1 MIKQILIFILCFL
14 FIITACKNLWSQEL
28 KINKDGYFE
37 APGLTVMVHNDIYPE
52 GHQGG
57 ITIIQHDTRVAADGD
72 LTLARTPG
80 QWQPYPLLL
89 KKEILKDKEEI
100 RVTLKFPDSTR
111 ELTEDQPIIYPDFE
125 LTYHIRVIADSDM
138 FHIIVD
144 LDKPLPPEWVGK
156 VGFNLELYPG
166 DLFGKTYLID
176 NQSGVFPRYANTPVE
191 QEADGEIEAIP
202 MAEGKILVVAPEDE
216 YKRITITNK
225 GGILQLLDGRVKHNN
240 GWFIVRSLVPDG
252 ATKDAIEWLVKPN
265 VVKEW
270 MYSPVIHTS
279 EVGYYPKQTKIA
291 VIELDKRDTSN
302 EEVKINKIIPQGG
315 FETAL
320 SVKAIDAGNFL
331 RYRYL
336 KADFSMVEEPGMY
349 FVQFGKKISDP
360 FKIGKDVFK
369 TGVWQPTIDY
379 FLPAQMCHV
388 KVFEKYRVW
397 HDYCHLDDALI
408 APENINHFDVYAQGK
423 ILPGFKPLQ
432 HVKGLDK
439 GGWHDAGDYDLRF
452 ESQIGTILTLAYAY
466 EEFKLKDYDQ
476 ALINED
482 ERIVEIHHPD
492 GKSDILQQIE
502 HGLLTVLGG
511 YKNLGQFYR
520 GIICPIL
527 RQYVLLGEAGEMTD
541 NKVYTG
547 NLPKKYEGFWYD
559 HISNKYDK
567 YFYVQNNRNTPKE
580 FVKDLDD
587 RIVFTDNNPGWQIY
601 GVTGLAAASRVL
613 KGYNDSLS
621 RECINTAEKVWKK
634 YHQTKGKRIAGRKIE
649 VLVELILT
657 TGKEEYKNELVKM
670 LPDIVDHIY
679 EVGWSLGRIMPLIHD
694 EKFVTTI
701 NKEILNVKDRIDK
714 ASKENP
720 FGVPYHPEI
729 WGAGWGI
736 QEFGLRH
743 YFLHKAWPDLF
754 SVEPML
760 NALNFILGCHPGENT
775 ASFVSNV
782 GTNSQI
788 IAYGFNMADWSFI
801 PGGDIS
807 GTNLVR
813 PDLPELKKWPYL
825 WQQTEYVVGG
835 GATNFMFLV
844 LGADKILKE
853 KQ

>member
-1 MIKQILIFILCFL
+1 MIKIIPPSIFSFL
-14 FIITACKNLWSQEL
+14 FMIIACGTLRSQEL
-28 KINKDGYFE
+28 KINNDGYFE
-37 APGLTVMVHNDIYPE
+37 TPGLTVMVHNDIYPE

-57 ITIIQHDTRVAADGD
+57 ITIIQHGTRVAADGD

-80 QWQPYPLLL
+80 QWQPFPFLL

-100 RVTLKFPDSTR
+100 KVTLKFPDSTR

-125 LTYHIRVIADSDM
+125 LTYNLRVIADSDM

-144 LDKPLPPEWVGK
+144 LDKPLPQEWVGK

-176 NQSGVFPRYANTPVE
+176 DQSGIFPRYANTPVE
-191 QEADGEIEAIP
+191 QEADGEIEATP
-202 MAEGKILVVAPEDE
+202 MAEGKTLVVAPEDK
-216 YKRITITNK
+216 YRTITITSK
-225 GGILQLLDGRVKHNN
+225 DGMLQLLDGRVIHNN
-240 GWFIVRSLVPDG
+240 GWFIVRSLVLGG
-252 ATKDAIEWLVKPN
+252 ATANAIEWIVKPN
-265 VVKEW
+265 VVKSW

-279 EVGYYPKQTKIA
+279 EVGYYPKQTKVA
-291 VIELDKRDTSN
+291 VLELDKRDTSSN
-302 EEVKINKIIPQGG
+302 EVKINKIISEGG
-315 FETAL
+315 FETVL
-320 SVKAIDAGNFL
+320 SVQPVDAGNFL

-336 KADFSMVEEPGMY
+336 KADFTSVEEPGMY
-349 FVQFGKKISDP
+349 IVQYGEKISDP
-360 FKIGKDVFK
+360 FKIGNDVFK
-369 TGVWQPTIDY
+369 TGVWQPAIDY

-397 HDYCHLDDALI
+397 HDDCHLDDALI
-408 APENINHFDVYAQGK
+408 APENINHFDVYAQKK

-466 EEFKLKDYDQ
+466 EEFNLKDYDQ

-482 ERIVEIHHPD
+482 EEIVEIHHPD
-492 GKSDILQQIE
+492 GKPDVLQQIE
-502 HGLLTVLGG
+502 HGVLTVLGG
-511 YKNLGQFYR
+511 YNNIGQFYR
-520 GIICPIL
+520 GIICPTL
-527 RQYVLLGEAGEMTD
+527 RQYTLLGEAGEMTD

-547 NLPKKYEGFWYD
+547 KLPKKYEGFWYD

-567 YFYVQNNRNTPKE
+567 YFYVQNNRHTPKE

-587 RIVFTDNNPGWQIY
+587 RIVFTEDDPGWQIY

-621 RECINTAEKVWKK
+621 DECINTAEKIWRK
-634 YHQTKGKRIAGRKIE
+634 YQSAKGEHITNRKIQA
-649 VLVELILT
+649 LVELILT
-657 TGKEEYKNELVKM
+657 TGKKEYKDGLINM
-670 LPDIVDHIY
+670 LPEIVKNIN
-679 EVGWSLGRIMPLIHD
+679 EVGWMVGRIMTMIND
-694 EKFVTTI
+694 ENFVTTV
-701 NKEILNVKDRIDK
+701 NREILKVKDRIDNLC
-714 ASKENP
+714 KENP
-720 FGVPYHPEI
+720 FAVPYHPEI

-736 QEFGLRH
+736 QRFGFQH
-743 YFLHKAWPDLF
+743 YFLHKSWPDIF
-754 SVEPML
+754 SIEPML
-760 NALNFILGCHPGENT
+760 SALNFIIGCHPGENT

-782 GTNSQI
+782 GANSQTV
-788 IAYGFNMADWSFI
+788 AYGFNMADWSFI

-813 PDLPELKKWPYL
+813 PDLPELKVWPYM

-835 GATNFMFLV
+835 GSTNFMFLV

-853 KQ
+853 MK